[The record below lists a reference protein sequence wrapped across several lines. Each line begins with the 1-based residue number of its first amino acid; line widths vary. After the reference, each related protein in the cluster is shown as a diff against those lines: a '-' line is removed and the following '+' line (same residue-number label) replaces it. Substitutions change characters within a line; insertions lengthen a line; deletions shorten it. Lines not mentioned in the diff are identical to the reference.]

1 VAGRGGGAAG
11 EQKKVVRVV
20 DLVGDRELSAVG
32 LKGEA
37 GMTTRDWNRTKFV
50 LFLFFLCMF
59 QMLVYVLLALFLLLL
74 ILIFIVLVLLFILL
88 FLVTLFVLLMPTSL

>member
-1 VAGRGGGAAG
+1 MGVAKPYDEWVAGWGRVAGRG
-11 EQKKVVRVV
+11 RVV

-37 GMTTRDWNRTKFV
+37 GMTTRNWNRTKFV

-59 QMLVYVLLALFLLLL
+59 
-74 ILIFIVLVLLFILL
+74 
-88 FLVTLFVLLMPTSL
+88 